1 MAKQFEAVT
10 IPKWGIEMTEGRIV
24 EWRIAEGDAVAAG
37 DELVDIETD
46 KIVNSFEARESGT
59 LARLLVPEGEELPV
73 GTLIGVIALGD
84 YTAAEVDAFI
94 AQHTQGE
101 GEGEDAGDEKKG
113 PDNETAVDDSSDIP
127 AAAATANISPALRR
141 KLAGAGIDP
150 CTVTGSGIGGRI
162 IKADVDQAMQA
173 AAQQPAV
180 VSAEAS
186 FTAAEQG
193 ITAAQSATALE
204 AGRQLSSAQ
213 QKVAAQLSSAQA
225 TVPLYHIRRS
235 LQIGPAL
242 RHIEAELLGHSGLLT
257 LLLIRGLS
265 VALQK
270 QPMLNVQF
278 KDNEI
283 RPIEGANVAVAV
295 AREDGAVA
303 APVIRSPYERPLA
316 QVAKDLSDAIAR
328 AKAGR
333 LTADD
338 MSPAAVTL
346 SNLGMFGVDEF
357 TAMVTPPQVMVV
369 SVGRVVRE
377 PVWDEG
383 LQVFIPRDVLHANL
397 GSDHRIVN
405 GAQGAQFMRAFA
417 DAIEG

>member
-1 MAKQFEAVT
+1 VAKQFEAVT

-59 LARLLVPEGEELPV
+59 LARLVVPEGEELPV

-84 YTAAEVDAFI
+84 YTAEEVDAFI

-101 GEGEDAGDEKKG
+101 GDEKTG

-162 IKADVDQAMQA
+162 IKADVDRAMQA
-173 AAQQPAV
+173 ASQQPPV
-180 VSAEAS
+180 ISTEAS
-186 FTAAEQG
+186 LAAVDQG
-193 ITAAQSATALE
+193 ITALQSVTALTG
-204 AGRQLSSAQ
+204 GRALSSAQ

-242 RHIEAELLGHSGLLT
+242 RHLEAELPGQSGLLT

-265 VALQK
+265 AALQK

-278 KDNEI
+278 KDNEM

-303 APVIRSPYERPLA
+303 APVIRSPYERPLVH
-316 QVAKDLSDAIAR
+316 VAKDLAEAITR

-338 MSPAAVTL
+338 MAPAAVTL

-377 PVWDEG
+377 PVWDDG
-383 LQVFIPRDVLHANL
+383 LQVFIPRDVIHANL

-405 GAQGAQFMRAFA
+405 GAEGAQFMRAFA